1 MLPSLAHGSRSTAE
15 GEERLTQRV
24 NKAEGRRGREA
35 GRERKGSGLSFV
47 SQDTYFV
54 SFSMATLFHV
64 NISEIQ
70 MCPTIITSHMMDV
83 MWLS

>member
-15 GEERLTQRV
+15 GEVRLTQRV
-24 NKAEGRRGREA
+24 NKAGGRRVREA
-35 GRERKGSGLSFV
+35 GRERKGSGLLSFV

-64 NISEIQ
+64 NISEIV
-70 MCPTIITSHMMDV
+70 SYNYY
-83 MWLS
+83 